1 MIDCLMIND
10 REVMCRLK
18 WRRMDAMDELNR
30 TEFPCRD
37 SERKSGPW
45 RGLRLRLVLAS
56 DSVIHSGPNLPQ
68 SVGGGVLRNRENRH
82 HCRTST
88 VAYSSQNIPFSVYA
102 VASIPH

>member
-1 MIDCLMIND
+1 MQ
-10 REVMCRLK
+10 
-18 WRRMDAMDELNR
+18 
-30 TEFPCRD
+30 
-37 SERKSGPW
+37 
-45 RGLRLRLVLAS
+45 GLGKKVWVLAWVQAQAGSAS

-82 HCRTST
+82 HCRTTT